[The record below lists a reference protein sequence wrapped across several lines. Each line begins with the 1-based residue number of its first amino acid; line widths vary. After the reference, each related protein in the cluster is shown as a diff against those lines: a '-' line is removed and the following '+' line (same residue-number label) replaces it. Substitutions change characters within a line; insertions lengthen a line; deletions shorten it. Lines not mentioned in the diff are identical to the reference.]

1 MLTKVPASLVEGGG
15 GGSIAADDITD
26 STQIGRDLITAA
38 SEGAAR
44 VAMLAQEVLQDGVN
58 IRTVNGI
65 GLLGSGNIDIY
76 GLLAQSPAVYDL
88 DTLIDPGV
96 FYATSGSANQP
107 PGNAFSRLIFVFGG
121 LASDSTKR
129 AIQMAFTVGSSRL
142 YHIRAYS
149 GPSIGWTPWSQ
160 INTSAP
166 QGGEGGWSVI
176 SVGTPLLPGNKI
188 LTLLT
193 AQMDYTLPAN
203 MLPGEL
209 VVVKNS
215 NSSTA
220 NARIVNNGYTIS
232 GNSGSITT
240 TDNLLV
246 EPGQSVNLSC
256 VSSGNLE
263 IV

>member
-1 MLTKVPASLVEGGG
+1 MLTKVPDSLLINPGGG
-15 GGSIAADDITD
+15 GGGTNPLFAGLAA
-26 STQIGRDLITAA
+26 
-38 SEGAAR
+38 
-44 VAMLAQEVLQDGVN
+44 N
-58 IRTVNGI
+58 
-65 GLLGSGNIDIY
+65 
-76 GLLAQSPAVYDL
+76 YDY
-88 DTLIDPGV
+88 DTLITPGV
-96 FYATSGSANQP
+96 YYATSTSTNQP
-107 PGNAFSRLIFVFGG
+107 AGNPFSRLVLVFGG
-121 LASDSTKR
+121 DATDLSKR
-129 AIQMAFTVGSSRL
+129 AVQIVSTIGSSRL
-142 YHIRAYS
+142 VHTRAYS
-149 GPSIGWTPWSQ
+149 GPLLGWTPWSQ

-166 QGGEGGWSVI
+166 QGGEGGWNVI
-176 SVGTPLLPGNKI
+176 SVGSPLLPGNKM

-193 AQMDYTLPAN
+193 IQRDYTLPAS

-215 NSSTA
+215 NNSTA